1 MDPTDPILE
10 ATLVVR
16 DGRIVLQRGDEISNL
31 TAVQVFRVAIRS
43 ASELDGLPVSRRVDF
58 SAPGITFHAQPAEVV
73 LHLGS
78 TASRVWARPAIRHRG
93 EWVRVATRED
103 HVIVHDDWYALDHE
117 SRVAVSLWMNEHAD
131 ADGASLSVGAYLEL
145 YRGLSSRLRFV
156 DELSDD
162 AIGLLGGGNDMAPG
176 LLTDLYPYQSDG
188 LRWLSARSGAGL
200 GGILADEM
208 GLGKTLQ
215 IIALISQRR
224 IQDPGRPSLVT
235 VPATLMENWSR
246 ELAKFAPT
254 LRVYRHVGGGRT
266 RRPSEMAR
274 ADVVLTTYETA
285 VIDQPVL
292 EQVGWDLLV
301 ADEAQA
307 IKNPETQRSIALR
320 SLPRD
325 GAFAVTGT
333 PLENKTLDTWSLSDF
348 AVPGYL
354 GSRSEFASALETE
367 PELLSRALKPM
378 VLRREVD
385 QVASDLP
392 EKIEIDVALTM
403 FAGEREL
410 YESVTDAI
418 RGDRERVPILALL
431 TKLRMF
437 TAHPDAVYGG
447 AAHPESRSAKL
458 TRLLEI
464 LDELHGG
471 GSKSLVFVAFNQPA
485 DIVVSAIQ
493 QRVGV
498 PVWPIDGRTPV
509 VERQRIVDKF
519 SEVAGAAVLVLNP
532 TAAGTGLN
540 IQAASH
546 VVHYTLEWNP
556 AREAQA
562 TARAWRRGQ
571 ERPVTVHR
579 LFYVGSIDELI
590 VDRLRLKQE
599 LFDAVVQASD
609 PDNDNSLRTLLERA
623 LRLGPQAE
631 HEFDSSRHQ
640 LRDLPK

>member
-1 MDPTDPILE
+1 MNPTEPVGE

-16 DGRIVLQRGDEISNL
+16 DGRIALQSGRDISSL
-31 TAVQVFRVAIRS
+31 TAVQVFRVAIRN
-43 ASELDGLPVSRRVDF
+43 ATELDGLPVSPRVDL
-58 SAPGITFHAQPAEVV
+58 STPGITFHAQPADVV

-78 TASRVWARPAIRHRG
+78 TATRAWAHPAIRHRG
-93 EWVRVATRED
+93 EWVHIATTED
-103 HVIVHDDWYALDHE
+103 HVLVHDDWYALDQE
-117 SRVAVSLWMNEHAD
+117 SRAAVSVWMNDHAD
-131 ADGASLSVGAYLEL
+131 ANEASISVGAYLEL
-145 YRGLSSRLRFV
+145 YRGLSPRFRFV
-156 DELSDD
+156 DELSDE
-162 AIGLLGGGNDMAPG
+162 AIALLSGGIDTAPG
-176 LLTDLYPYQSDG
+176 LLAQLYPYQSDG

-215 IIALISQRR
+215 IIGLISQRR
-224 IQDPGRPSLVT
+224 TKEPGRPSLVI

-246 ELAKFAPT
+246 ELARFAPA
-254 LRVYRHVGGGRT
+254 LRVYRHLGGGRT
-266 RRPSEMAR
+266 RRPSQIGK

-292 EQVGWDLLV
+292 EQVPWDVLA

-333 PLENKTLDTWSLSDF
+333 PLENRTLDTWSLADF
-348 AVPGYL
+348 ALPGYL
-354 GSRSEFASALETE
+354 GTRSEFASALEDE
-367 PELLSRALKPM
+367 PELLSRALKPL

-392 EKIEIDVALTM
+392 EKIEIDVALEM
-403 FAGEREL
+403 FAGESQL

-418 RGDRERVPILALL
+418 RRDRERVPILALL

-437 TAHPDAVYGG
+437 TAHPDAVYGD
-447 AAHPESRSAKL
+447 APRPEERSAKL

-464 LDELHGG
+464 LDELHEG

-493 QRVGV
+493 RRIGI

-509 VERQRIVDKF
+509 PERQKIVDQF
-519 SEVAGAAVLVLNP
+519 SEVAGSAVLVLNP
-532 TAAGTGLN
+532 AAAGTGLN

-556 AREAQA
+556 AREAQG

-571 ERPVTVHR
+571 HRPVTVHR
-579 LFYVGSIDELI
+579 LFYVGSIDEVI
-590 VDRLRLKQE
+590 VDRLRLKRE

-609 PDNDNSLRTLLERA
+609 PDSDVSLRTLLDRA
-623 LRLGPQAE
+623 LRLDLQAE
-631 HEFDSSRHQ
+631 QNLESH
-640 LRDLPK
+640 PN

>member
-1 MDPTDPILE
+1 MDSTDSALE
-10 ATLVVR
+10 ATLVVK
-16 DGRIVLQRGDEISNL
+16 DGRIVLQSGDETSSL
-31 TAVQVFRVAIRS
+31 TAVQVFRVAIRG
-43 ASELDGLPVSRRVDF
+43 AAELDGRPVSPRVDL

-73 LHLGS
+73 LYLGS
-78 TASRVWARPAIRHRG
+78 TASRVWAHPAIRHRG
-93 EWVRVATRED
+93 VWVHIATTED
-103 HVIVHDDWYALDHE
+103 HVLVNDDWYALDHE
-117 SRVAVSLWMNEHAD
+117 SLAAVSQWTSEHAD
-131 ADGASLSVGAYLEL
+131 ADEAPISVGAYLEL
-145 YRGLSSRLRFV
+145 YRGLSPRLRFV
-156 DELSDD
+156 DELSDE
-162 AIGLLGGGNDMAPG
+162 AIGLLSGGDDTAPG
-176 LLTDLYPYQSDG
+176 LLTQLYPYQSDG
-188 LRWLSARSGAGL
+188 LRWLSARSEAAL

-215 IIALISQRR
+215 IIALLSQRR
-224 IQDPGRPSLVT
+224 MRDPGRPSLVV

-246 ELAKFAPT
+246 ELAKFAPR

-266 RRPSEMAR
+266 RRPSEIAK

-292 EQVGWDLLV
+292 EQVRWDLLV

-320 SLPRD
+320 SLPRE

-333 PLENKTLDTWSLSDF
+333 PLENRTLDTWSLSEF
-348 AVPGYL
+348 ALPGYL

-367 PELLSRALKPM
+367 PELLSRALKPL
-378 VLRREVD
+378 VLRREVE

-392 EKIEIDVALTM
+392 GKIEIDVALEM

-437 TAHPDAVYGG
+437 TAHPDAVYGR
-447 AAHPESRSAKL
+447 ASHPEMRSAKL

-464 LDELHGG
+464 LDELHEG
-471 GSKSLVFVAFNQPA
+471 GSKSLVFVAFNQPV

-509 VERQRIVDKF
+509 AERQRIVDQF
-519 SEVAGAAVLVLNP
+519 SGVAGSAVLVLNP

-540 IQAASH
+540 IQAANH

-579 LFYVGSIDELI
+579 LFYAGSIDELI

-609 PDNDNSLRTLLERA
+609 PDSDISLRTLLDRV

-631 HEFDSSRHQ
+631 HELESSR
-640 LRDLPK
+640 PAN

>member
-1 MDPTDPILE
+1 MEPIQPVVE
-10 ATLVVR
+10 GTLVVR
-16 DGRIVLQRGDEISNL
+16 DGRIALQRGDTIASL
-31 TAVQVFRVAIRS
+31 TAVQVFQVAIRS
-43 ASELDGLPVSRRVDF
+43 ATELDGQPVSPRVDL
-58 SAPGITFHAQPAEVV
+58 SAPGITFHPQPAEVV

-78 TASRVWARPAIRHRG
+78 TAAQIWARPAIRHRG
-93 EWVRVATRED
+93 EWVHIVTSGAD
-103 HVIVHDDWYALDHE
+103 HVLLHDDWYPLDPG
-117 SRVAVSLWMNEHAD
+117 SRSAVSVWMEEHPD
-131 ADGASLSVGAYLEL
+131 ETDESISVGTYLEL
-145 YRGLSSRLRFV
+145 YRGLSPRLRLV
-156 DELSDD
+156 DELSEE
-162 AIGLLGGGNDMAPG
+162 AIASLSGGTDTAPG
-176 LLTDLYPYQSDG
+176 LLGQLYPYQSDG

-224 IQDPGRPSLVT
+224 MQDPGRASLVI

-246 ELAKFAPT
+246 ELAKFAPA
-254 LRVYRHVGGGRT
+254 LRIYRHVGSGRT
-266 RRPSEMAR
+266 RRPSEIAK
-274 ADVVLTTYETA
+274 ADVVITTYETA

-292 EQVGWDLLV
+292 EQVPWDVLV

-320 SLPRD
+320 TLPRD

-333 PLENKTLDTWSLSDF
+333 PLENRTLDTWSLADF
-348 AVPGYL
+348 ALPGYL
-354 GSRSEFASALETE
+354 GSRSEFASALESE
-367 PELLSRALKPM
+367 PELLRRALKPL

-392 EKIEIDVALTM
+392 EKIEVDVALEM
-403 FAGEREL
+403 FAGEAEL
-410 YESVTDAI
+410 YESVADAI

-437 TAHPDAVYGG
+437 TAHPDAVYGS
-447 AAHPESRSAKL
+447 APHPASRSAKL

-464 LDELHGG
+464 LEELHEGR
-471 GSKSLVFVAFNQPA
+471 SKSLVFVAFNQPA
-485 DIVVSAIQ
+485 DMVVSAIQ

-509 VERQRIVDKF
+509 AERQKIVDQF
-519 SEVAGAAVLVLNP
+519 SEVAGSAVLVLNP
-532 TAAGTGLN
+532 AAAGTGLN

-571 ERPVTVHR
+571 QRPVTVHR
-579 LFYVGSIDELI
+579 LFYVGSIDEVI

-609 PDNDNSLRTLLERA
+609 PDSDTSLRTLLDRA

-631 HEFDSSRHQ
+631 HELESSR
-640 LRDLPK
+640 PTS